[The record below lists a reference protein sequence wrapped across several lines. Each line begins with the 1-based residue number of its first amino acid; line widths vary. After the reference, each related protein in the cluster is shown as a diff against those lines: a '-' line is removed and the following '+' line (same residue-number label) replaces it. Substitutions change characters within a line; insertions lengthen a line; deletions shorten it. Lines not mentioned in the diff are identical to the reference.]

1 MMMELMPVWLQA
13 GAGNPLRE
21 FLLENILT
29 GLSEAWRP
37 LVADLLTWSL
47 TCALIMGIVQVT
59 MLYCTLLER
68 KFVGRIQDRIGPN
81 RVGYWGL
88 LQPFAD
94 MVKMLTKEDITPAV
108 AHRSVYNLGAIL
120 VVPPAIMVF
129 AILPLSLGLVA
140 SDLSVGFLY
149 FISVASVV
157 IVPIDVYK
165 RQPREEVAGVEA
177 ADRVDP
183 QEALVI
189 DEGDQE
195 ADLVHMTEE
204 HDPRRPIVLA
214 LLGFRR
220 LALAGGSRLTAADE
234 AAHGIDLHLVEQTGD
249 LCLDQVADAA
259 LVSGHT
265 GRFAQA
271 LEPVS
276 YTHLDVY
283 KRQRQR
289 SGPASCRAV
298 RNCAMSTPI
307 CPTC

>member
-157 IVPIDVYK
+157 IVPIFMAGWGSRNK
-165 RQPREEVAGVEA
+165 FALIGAMRAVAQTVSYEIPQVLSVVGVLLLAGSLSTGDIILAQGTVEA
-177 ADRVDP
+177 SQGFPGGWFILTQPIAF
-183 QEALVI
+183 VI
-189 DEGDQE
+189 Y
-195 ADLVHMTEE
+195 LM
-204 HDPRRPIVLA
+204 
-214 LLGFRR
+214 
-220 LALAGGSRLTAADE
+220 
-234 AAHGIDLHLVEQTGD
+234 
-249 LCLDQVADAA
+249 
-259 LVSGHT
+259 
-265 GRFAQA
+265 
-271 LEPVS
+271 
-276 YTHLDVY
+276 
-283 KRQRQR
+283 
-289 SGPASCRAV
+289 
-298 RNCAMSTPI
+298 
-307 CPTC
+307 